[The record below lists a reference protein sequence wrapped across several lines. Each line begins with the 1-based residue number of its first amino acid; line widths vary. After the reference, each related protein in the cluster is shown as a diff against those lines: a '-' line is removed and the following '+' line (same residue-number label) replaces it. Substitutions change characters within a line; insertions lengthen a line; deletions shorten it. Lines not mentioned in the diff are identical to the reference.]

1 VATGFG
7 NNKQAGATYEQYA
20 SWAYYGLPSTV
31 TISGSPLEKRKSVA
45 CAVGEV
51 RYVVGWMADQ
61 MSRMD
66 WTVLINGEAEWSLE
80 LPNNGGTVISDPE
93 ADPDEPE
100 NPRNASAKIL
110 SHVGWGSSVVR
121 QVTTNLFVAGELD
134 YIIDTDEAWR
144 VVSVIHPDRNRIV
157 NDAKHAIKGLWP
169 HPADPDA
176 PDAPLF
182 GVIDVLEELVWLS
195 LVSRSQSKNRAGMR
209 GIVSTADTVEFE
221 NGGNFWQQWNE
232 ALSADM
238 KDPTRAGAPISLRAS
253 AELMDTAHGP
263 VRWLVPAM
271 PYDQRIDD
279 RIAAAIKRLAF
290 GLPIPPE
297 LLLGLQAPSRATA
310 EFFDADRY
318 RSHIEPI
325 AKLIADI
332 ACRALAFLL
341 PDTSEPMVEPDPTE
355 MLAKRSSV
363 ADALRA
369 FDRRAIGFGYLR
381 EVLGIPEDAEL
392 TEDDISLLI
401 RLGDLVPG
409 ATPVTIGAP
418 ATASVGSREDGPMNR
433 SELDQLSDDLAQ
445 IDTTLLA
452 ELGGL
457 TQQAT
462 ERARERVGAKARTRD
477 DLRAKVP
484 RDVPN
489 DQVGA
494 YLGGGD
500 YLIGVGVPVEDV
512 VQQALAGL
520 ESWWRRRVVTVQQ
533 QIADLIGDDAAPLWS
548 DADVAASTRELV
560 DRTTAH
566 VIETL
571 TSEIAQPLPADQRER
586 VITLA
591 GGGTP

>member
-1 VATGFG
+1 MATGFG
-7 NNKQAGATYEQYA
+7 NKREAGATYEQYA

-31 TISGSPLEKRKSVA
+31 TMSGTALEKRKSVA

-66 WTVLINGEAEWSLE
+66 WTVLINGSDEWSLD
-80 LPNNGGTVISDPE
+80 LPGGDRVTSNPE
-93 ADPDEPE
+93 ADPDDPT
-100 NPRNASAKIL
+100 NPRKASAKIL
-110 SHVGWGSSVVR
+110 THVGWGSSVVR

-134 YIIDTDEAWR
+134 YVVDSDETWR

-157 NDAKHAIKGLWP
+157 GDATHSIKGIWP

-176 PDAPLF
+176 ADAPLF
-182 GVIDVLEELVWLS
+182 GVLDVLEELVWLS
-195 LVSRSQSKNRAGMR
+195 LVSRGQSKNRAAMR
-209 GIVSTADTVEFE
+209 GIVSTADSVEFA
-221 NGGNFWQQWNE
+221 NGGNFWDQWNE
-232 ALSADM
+232 ALATDV
-238 KDPTRAGAPISLRAS
+238 KNPGQAAPISLRAS
-253 AELMDTAHGP
+253 TELMDTAQGP
-263 VRWLVPAM
+263 VRWLVPEM
-271 PYDQRIDD
+271 PYDQRVDD
-279 RIAAAIKRLAF
+279 RIAAAIKRLAY
-290 GLPIPPE
+290 GLPVPPE

-318 RSHIEPI
+318 RSHIEPV
-325 AKLIADI
+325 AKLIAAI
-332 ACRALAFLL
+332 ACEALDFLL
-341 PDTSEPMVEPDPTE
+341 PEGTEPSVEPDPTE

-363 ADALRA
+363 ADALEA

-409 ATPVTIGAP
+409 GQPVTITDP
-418 ATASVGSREDGPMNR
+418 ATASVGGRDDRPMNR
-433 SELDQLSDDLAQ
+433 TELDQLSDDLAQ
-445 IDTTLLA
+445 IDATLLA

-494 YLGGGD
+494 YLGGDDILTGA
-500 YLIGVGVPVEDV
+500 GVPVEDV

-520 ESWWRRRVVTVQQ
+520 ESWWRRRVVVVQQ
-533 QIADLIGDDAAPLWS
+533 QITDIIGADAAPLWS
-548 DADVAASTRELV
+548 DADVAASTRELI
-560 DRTTAH
+560 DLTTRH
-566 VIETL
+566 VLDTL
-571 TSEIAQPLPADQRER
+571 GSEIAQPLPANLRER
-586 VITLA
+586 VIVLA
-591 GGGTP
+591 GGGS